1 MTPRPRSPER
11 GLTLVE
17 VLLGIAIG
25 GLVLLAL
32 AGSMSSL
39 LREERGAIAAS
50 RRLRLAEGLLDRLGR
65 GIRGAIPGETFR
77 GDAGGIDL
85 VTASFDDGR
94 PVRLVATREEDG
106 LRYGESALPFADP
119 VATRIPEIRSFHL
132 RYRGSDGGWREA
144 WSDSSP
150 PGAVSLDFGVEGET
164 YGTIVWIPVRTK

>member
-1 MTPRPRSPER
+1 MKPRRAER

-39 LREERGAIAAS
+39 LREERAAIAAS
-50 RRLRLAEGLLDRLGR
+50 RRLRLAQGFLDRFGR
-65 GIRGAIPGETFR
+65 GVRGAVPGETFL
-77 GDAGGIDL
+77 GDAGAIDL

-94 PVRLVATREEDG
+94 PVRLVAVREEDG
-106 LRYGESALPFADP
+106 LRYGEAALPSVEP
-119 VATRIPEIRSFHL
+119 VSTRIAEIRSFHL

-144 WSDSSP
+144 WRDSSP

-164 YGTIVWIPVRTK
+164 YGMILWIPTGTR